1 MSNQVTYCI
10 NCCKYIYLKSFKY
23 HSKTE
28 FHINNSLDL
37 GLDVLFKEQKEKGT
51 IKTFFIKEK
60 KDEII
65 KEKKKYNFNKKKTE
79 ESIKN
84 IKLLYER
91 LPGLSYN
98 KIANILKC
106 GSFLTQKI
114 IEEIQEEERKQGF
127 TRDTLGNK
135 VYFKD
140 LNYHRNPDGTLD
152 NYELE

>member
-1 MSNQVTYCI
+1 MSNQIIYCRD
-10 NCCKYIYLKSFKY
+10 CCKYIYLKSFKY

-37 GLDVLFKEQKEKGT
+37 GLDQLFKEPKQKGT

-60 KDEII
+60 KDEIV

-79 ESIKN
+79 QSIRD
-84 IKLLYER
+84 IRDLYER

-98 KIANILKC
+98 KIANMLKC
-106 GSFLTQKI
+106 GSFLTRKI

-127 TRDTLGNK
+127 TRDSLGK
-135 VYFKD
+135 IVYFKD
-140 LNYHRNPDGTLD
+140 LHYHRLVESELD
-152 NYELE
+152 QR